1 MGPYQ
6 PDAQARVYPSPYTR
20 KQHPRLRFGLVG
32 ASRDAGLKEG
42 FSVTETPTACE
53 ITVRVRYAE
62 ADPMGYLHHA
72 TYFEYFEMGRTEL
85 LRQAGSRYR
94 DLEAAGFLFVVF
106 AVQAK
111 YHRPARYDD
120 ELIVRTILERVTRA
134 RIDHRYEVH
143 RDGLLL
149 CEASTTLACVGRDG
163 RPTGIPEELFH
174 QLRDA

>member
-1 MGPYQ
+1 
-6 PDAQARVYPSPYTR
+6 
-20 KQHPRLRFGLVG
+20 LRFGLVG